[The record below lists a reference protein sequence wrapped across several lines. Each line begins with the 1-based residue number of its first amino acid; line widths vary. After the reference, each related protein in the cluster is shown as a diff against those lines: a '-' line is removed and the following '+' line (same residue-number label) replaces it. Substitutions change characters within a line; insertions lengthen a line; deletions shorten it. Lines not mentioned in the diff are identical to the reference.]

1 MTFPTIAT
9 GGDEFMRITFI
20 GAAHNVTGSCT
31 LLEACGKRVLIDC
44 GLEQGPKMFET
55 CELPVAT
62 TQIDA
67 MVLTHAHI
75 DHSGKIPFLVANGYD
90 APILTTEATKRLC
103 AIMLRDS
110 AHVQEF
116 EAKWRNRRAKRA
128 DEEEYKPLYTAEDV
142 ERAMD
147 MFDGYAYGDT
157 VRIADGLTVTFYDA
171 GHLLGSASAL
181 FDITEDG
188 QNRRILF
195 SGDLGN
201 PPRPLIRATATPP
214 TCAYAVV
221 ESTYGDRLHGEREDF
236 VEQLSTVIE
245 ETLKRGG
252 NVVIPSFAVG
262 RTQELL
268 YLLRIIKERKK
279 VPTYPDFPVY
289 LDSPLAV
296 DATHIYSQDLEGYL
310 NEEALALIAEGV
322 NPIGFGNLHLSVT
335 EQESRAINTNPT
347 PKVIISAAGMCDAGR
362 IRHHLKHNLWREECT
377 VLFVGYQTEGTL
389 GRKLLDG
396 AAYVELFGEEIA
408 VKARILAMK
417 GTSCHADRDMLLDWL
432 KTTEAQKVFVNHGE
446 SAVTDVFAETVKVR
460 LGVEAV
466 APYSGDEFDLA
477 DGSCLYKAPVKEVP
491 KKVKAHRR
499 AVAVFEALRLAGK
512 RLMNVIEQNRGG
524 ANKELARFTNQINA
538 LCDKYERKND
548 E

>member
-1 MTFPTIAT
+1 MQ
-9 GGDEFMRITFI
+9 ITFI

-31 LLEACGKRVLIDC
+31 LLEACGKRILIDC
-44 GLEQGPKMFET
+44 GLEQGPNMFES
-55 CELPVAT
+55 CDIPVAA

-67 MVLTHAHI
+67 LCLTHAHI
-75 DHSGKIPFLVANGYD
+75 DHSGKIPFLVANGFD

-103 AIMLRDS
+103 SIMLRDS

-116 EAKWRNRRAKRA
+116 EAKWRNRRARRA
-128 DEEEYKPLYTAEDV
+128 GEEGYKPLYTAEDV

-157 VRIADGLTVTFYDA
+157 VRIAEGLSVTFYDA
-171 GHLLGSASAL
+171 GHLLGSASLL
-181 FDITEDG
+181 FNVTEDG
-188 QNRRILF
+188 RTRRILF

-214 TCAYAVV
+214 EVNYAVV

-236 VEQLSTVIE
+236 AEQLSCVIE
-245 ETLKRGG
+245 ETLSRGG

-296 DATHIYSQDLEGYL
+296 DATHIYSSDLEDYL
-310 NEEALALIAEGV
+310 NEEALVLLRNGV
-322 NPIGFGNLHLSVT
+322 NPIGFSNLHLSVT
-335 EQESRAINTNPT
+335 EQQSRAINTDT
-347 PKVIISAAGMCDAGR
+347 HPKVIISAAGMCDAGR
-362 IRHHLKHNLWREECT
+362 IRHHLKHNLWRPECT

-396 AAYVELFGEEIA
+396 AKYVELFGEEIA
-408 VKARILAMK
+408 VKAHIVQMK

-432 KTTEAQKVFVNHGE
+432 RRSDAVKVFVNHGE
-446 SAVTDVFAETVKVR
+446 GPVCDAFAETVKKE
-460 LGVEAV
+460 LGVDAV
-466 APYSGDEFDLA
+466 APYSGDTFDLY
-477 DGSCLYKAPVKEVP
+477 DGSYITKAPVKPVG
-491 KKVKAHRR
+491 KKEQAHAR

-512 RLMNVIEQNRGG
+512 RLMSVIEQNRGG
-524 ANKELARFTNQINA
+524 TNKELSRFTNQINA
-538 LCDKYERKND
+538 LCDKYERND
-548 E
+548 DK

>member
-1 MTFPTIAT
+1 MQ
-9 GGDEFMRITFI
+9 ITFI

-31 LLEACGKRVLIDC
+31 LLEACGKRILIDC
-44 GLEQGPKMFET
+44 GLEQGPNMFET
-55 CELPVAT
+55 CEIPVAV

-67 MVLTHAHI
+67 LCLTHAHI
-75 DHSGKIPFLVANGYD
+75 DHSGKIPFLVANGFD
-90 APILTTEATKRLC
+90 APIITTEATKRLC
-103 AIMLRDS
+103 AIMLRDL

-116 EAKWRNRRAKRA
+116 EAKWRNRRARRA
-128 DEEEYKPLYTAEDV
+128 GEEGYKPLYTSQDV
-142 ERAMD
+142 ERTLN

-157 VRIADGLTVTFYDA
+157 VRLAEGLTVTFYDA
-171 GHLLGSASAL
+171 GHLLGSASLL
-181 FDITEDG
+181 FSITEG
-188 QNRRILF
+188 NTTRRILF

-214 TCAYAVV
+214 QAHYAVI

-236 VEQLSTVIE
+236 AAQLAAVIDST
-245 ETLKRGG
+245 LSRGG

-268 YLLRIIKERKK
+268 YLLRIVKERKM

-296 DATHIYSQDLEGYL
+296 DATHIYTTDLEDYL
-310 NEEALALIAEGV
+310 NDEALRLLSAGV
-322 NPIGFGNLHLSVT
+322 NPIGFSRLHLSVT
-335 EQESRAINTNPT
+335 EEQSRAINDDKT

-362 IRHHLKHNLWREECT
+362 VRHHLKHNLWRPECT

-396 AAYVELFGEEIA
+396 ARYVELFGEEIA
-408 VKARILAMK
+408 VKAQIAQMK
-417 GTSCHADRDMLLDWL
+417 GTSCHADRDMLLGWL
-432 KTTEAQKVFVNHGE
+432 AAAQPAKVFINHGE
-446 SAVTDVFAETVKVR
+446 GPVCDAFAETVKSR
-460 LGVEAV
+460 LQVDAV
-466 APYSGDEFDLA
+466 APYSGDTFDLY
-477 DGSCLYKAPVKEVP
+477 DGAYVHKAPVKEVS
-491 KKVKAHRR
+491 KKVQAHRR

-512 RLMNVIEQNRGG
+512 RLMSVIEQNRGG
-524 ANKELARFTNQINA
+524 TNKELGRFTNQINA
-538 LCDKYERKND
+538 LCDKYERK